1 MDNRKHIISKILIR
15 FRGWI
20 QAAAGIMIV
29 TSLRRPIEALVHIV
43 AKKKY

>member
-1 MDNRKHIISKILIR
+1 
-15 FRGWI
+15 
-20 QAAAGIMIV
+20 V